1 MSRLSVKSSV
11 HNGLRCW
18 LLGTTVSLAVL
29 GWAASADAMTL
40 RQAVQMAVDSNP
52 EIGQAIE
59 DRAAT
64 GFELQQALGLYA
76 PRVDLNASTGAEL
89 LSNPTRRAA
98 GLDNHVLLPTQVG
111 ISVSYDIFD
120 SGYRDAESDRQ
131 AARLDGAAL
140 RVLERSEFI
149 ALEIAQQY
157 FEVMLQARI
166 RDIAQQNVAFH
177 QQTLQNVT
185 DLQGKTATD
194 ADVLQ
199 AKERLAA
206 AKARVEEAQEALDA
220 DKSTFQSLGGIPF
233 DKGTLP
239 TRAGHSLPGTLDEAL
254 GNARSNNP
262 RLRIASADIDAAG
275 FQVDESKAGLGPKVS
290 FNGAASTGND
300 VGGTEG
306 VTNDLS
312 GTLSLK
318 MNLFDGGIQQ
328 AQVQENVHRETQA
341 MLAQQQALR
350 EVEDQVRVSWD
361 RIRSQSSLESQYNQ
375 QLSAS
380 TNLVSAYSDQFTV
393 GSRSLLDVLDAQNS
407 KFSVQILA
415 ETADFG
421 VRFSEYRLL
430 AATGKLLN
438 FLGVPA
444 PADATADTRAKIGA
458 PPADAAEPRVEQPL
472 NIDGP
477 IDLTHYVK

>member
-1 MSRLSVKSSV
+1 
-11 HNGLRCW
+11 
-18 LLGTTVSLAVL
+18 
-29 GWAASADAMTL
+29 
-40 RQAVQMAVDSNP
+40 
-52 EIGQAIE
+52 
-59 DRAAT
+59 
-64 GFELQQALGLYA
+64 
-76 PRVDLNASTGAEL
+76 
-89 LSNPTRRAA
+89 
-98 GLDNHVLLPTQVG
+98 
-111 ISVSYDIFD
+111 
-120 SGYRDAESDRQ
+120 
-131 AARLDGAAL
+131 
-140 RVLERSEFI
+140 
-149 ALEIAQQY
+149 
-157 FEVMLQARI
+157 
-166 RDIAQQNVAFH
+166 
-177 QQTLQNVT
+177 
-185 DLQGKTATD
+185 
-194 ADVLQ
+194 
-199 AKERLAA
+199 
-206 AKARVEEAQEALDA
+206 
-220 DKSTFQSLGGIPF
+220 
-233 DKGTLP
+233 
-239 TRAGHSLPGTLDEAL
+239 
-254 GNARSNNP
+254 
-262 RLRIASADIDAAG
+262 
-275 FQVDESKAGLGPKVS
+275 
-290 FNGAASTGND
+290 
-300 VGGTEG
+300 
-306 VTNDLS
+306 
-312 GTLSLK
+312 